1 MATMRAGRI
10 VGSGRVEYEEAEVKA
25 PGDGELLVRTT
36 YASICGSDLHI
47 AIPRDPVEVTGPPG
61 FPGHEGV
68 GEVVES
74 SSPEL
79 APGDRVLCVPNAAIG
94 MTFAEYQAIPAR
106 YCIPLPE
113 SDLTEL
119 ELLMAQQLGTVV
131 FAQRRRRVDVT
142 GANVVVLG
150 QGSAGLFHAFLA
162 RRGGAAKIITTDVS
176 PARLAHSRATVADLA
191 IDASEGD
198 DAVRQQV
205 MDATGGRGGDY
216 VIEAVGVK
224 ETLAQSVRLAAP
236 RGDVLWFGLPDTRQD
251 VPISFSQFF
260 RKQLTASTAVGAQ
273 EEPGLVSFR
282 AALDLI
288 VSGAIDVS
296 PLVSHVLPIEKIADA
311 FHLAHSREDGAL
323 KVSVSF

>member
-1 MATMRAGRI
+1 MGTMRAGRI
-10 VGSGRVEYEEAEVKA
+10 VASGRVDFEEVDVKPA
-25 PGDGELLVRTT
+25 GDGELLVRTT

-47 AIPRDPVEVTGPPG
+47 AIPSDPVEVTGPPG

-74 SSPEL
+74 NSADF

-106 YCIPLPE
+106 YCILLPE
-113 SDLTEL
+113 TDLTEL

-131 FAQRRRRVDVT
+131 FAQRRRNVDVT
-142 GANVVVLG
+142 GKTVVVLG

-162 RRGGAAKIITTDVS
+162 RRRGAAKVITTDVA
-176 PARLAHSRATVADLA
+176 PARLAHSRATVADVA
-191 IDASEGD
+191 IDASEGA
-198 DAVRQQV
+198 DAVRRQV
-205 MDATGGRGGDY
+205 MEATGGRGGDY

-224 ETLAQSVRLAAP
+224 ETLAQSIQVAAP
-236 RGDVLWFGLPDTRQD
+236 YAEVLWFGLPDTRQD

-282 AALDLI
+282 AALALI
-288 VSGAIDVS
+288 CSGAIDVS
-296 PLVSHVLPIEKIADA
+296 PLVSHVLPIEKITDA
-311 FHLAHSREDGAL
+311 FQLAHSRDDGAL

>member
-1 MATMRAGRI
+1 MGTMRAGRI
-10 VGSGRVEYEEAEVKA
+10 VEAGRLECEEVEVKP
-25 PGDGELLVRTT
+25 PGDGELLVRTS

-47 AIPRDPVEVTGPPG
+47 AIPRDPVEVAGPPG

-74 SSPEL
+74 NSPDF

-113 SDLTEL
+113 TDLPEL
-119 ELLMAQQLGTVV
+119 ELLMAQQLGTVI
-131 FAQRRRRVDVT
+131 FAQRRRNVDVT
-142 GANVVVLG
+142 GKSVVVLG

-162 RRGGAAKIITTDVS
+162 RRWGAAKVITTDVS
-176 PARLAHSRATVADLA
+176 PARIEYSRATVADVT
-191 IDASEGD
+191 IDANEGP
-198 DAVRQQV
+198 DAVRQQI
-205 MDATGGRGGDY
+205 MDATGGRGGQY

-224 ETLAQSVRLAAP
+224 ETLAQSIQVAAP
-236 RGDVLWFGLPDTRQD
+236 RADVLWFGLPDTRGD

-288 VSGAIDVS
+288 VGRAIDMA
-296 PLVSHVLPIEKIADA
+296 PLVSHVLPIEKIGDA
-311 FHLAHSREDGAL
+311 FRLAHTRDEGAL
-323 KVSVSF
+323 KVSLSF

>member
-1 MATMRAGRI
+1 
-10 VGSGRVEYEEAEVKA
+10 
-25 PGDGELLVRTT
+25 
-36 YASICGSDLHI
+36 
-47 AIPRDPVEVTGPPG
+47 VEVTGPPG

-74 SSPEL
+74 NSPEF

-113 SDLTEL
+113 SDLSEL
-119 ELLMAQQLGTVV
+119 ELLMAQQLGTVI
-131 FAQRRRRVDVT
+131 FAQRRRPVDVT
-142 GANVVVLG
+142 GKNVVVLG

-162 RRGGAAKIITTDVS
+162 RRWGAAQIITSDLS
-176 PARLAHSRATVADLA
+176 PARLAYSKAAVADVA
-191 IDASEGD
+191 IDASQGAD
-198 DAVRQQV
+198 HVRQQV
-205 MDATGGRGGDY
+205 MDHTRGRGGDY

-224 ETLAQSVRLAAP
+224 ETLALSIQVAAP
-236 RGDVLWFGLPDTRQD
+236 HGDVLWFGLPDTRKE

-288 VSGAIDVS
+288 TAGAIDMK
-296 PLVSHVLPIEKIADA
+296 PLVSHVLPVEKITDA
-311 FHLAHSREDGAL
+311 FQLAYTRDDGAL